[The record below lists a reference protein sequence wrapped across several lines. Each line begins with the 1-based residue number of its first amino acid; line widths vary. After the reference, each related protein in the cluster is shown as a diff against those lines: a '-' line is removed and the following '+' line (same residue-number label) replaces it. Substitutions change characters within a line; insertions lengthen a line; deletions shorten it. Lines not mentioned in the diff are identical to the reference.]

1 MGEQEIVGHL
11 NQSFDEPT
19 DIRPF
24 LRWAGSK
31 RKLLRHLIPFVPKNF
46 NKYFEP
52 FLGGGSMFFYLG
64 PKRAEISDASLPLIE
79 TYRAVAK
86 SPLEMLKFLRPLKPS
101 KANFIR
107 LRQYPRTLRRFRT
120 VRIPTVDDVGVRY
133 K

>member
-1 MGEQEIVGHL
+1 VGGLKAEIASPPHPV
-11 NQSFDEPT
+11 
-19 DIRPF
+19 R
-24 LRWAGSK
+24 SK
-31 RKLLRHLIPFVPKNF
+31 KLQQ
-46 NKYFEP
+46 
-52 FLGGGSMFFYLG
+52 MFFYLG